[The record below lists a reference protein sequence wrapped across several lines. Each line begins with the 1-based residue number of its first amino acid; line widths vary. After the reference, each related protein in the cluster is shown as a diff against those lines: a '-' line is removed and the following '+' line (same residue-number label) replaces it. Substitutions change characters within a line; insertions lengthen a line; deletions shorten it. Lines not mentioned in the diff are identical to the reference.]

1 MWRAAKRPTLLPA
14 GAHCWMLGSTTGE
27 VSCIGFE
34 VGLRGEQAIDVAAG
48 IRLLRHSELTS
59 ARPRVAR
66 RLLVTSIRCLL
77 TTALQASL
85 PSLATL

>member
-14 GAHCWMLGSTTGE
+14 GAHCWMLESTTGE

-48 IRLLRHSELTS
+48 HRLLQHSENTS
-59 ARPRVAR
+59 ARPRVAH
-66 RLLVTSIRCLL
+66 RLLLTAGLSPL